1 MRLTS
6 CTQVAFTSGT
16 LNPFRPLLFFLTKRS
31 YRYLFVVML
40 TEQLA
45 GAGFGALIFQ
55 YTRQAFNADT
65 SLLSI
70 VLITFNLATATT
82 PGVLL
87 PVRTCNLTH
96 RVA

>member
-1 MRLTS
+1 
-6 CTQVAFTSGT
+6 
-16 LNPFRPLLFFLTKRS
+16 
-31 YRYLFVVML
+31 ML

-87 PVRTCNLTH
+87 PVILKSHKLCCLIF
-96 RVA
+96 